1 MKYPVVAVMAPAAAL
16 LFASPGSGA
25 ANEPNKNM
33 ELLVYESHVAAV
45 MGIKQTCDALHKPGN
60 PTCDSNDAAYAKLEA
75 ECRQLGGVVIG
86 SPARTVITC
95 LGAATRKSASVAAG
109 ATVEV
114 WDYQAHSTAII
125 LTDGKVTEIRTT
137 N

>member
-1 MKYPVVAVMAPAAAL
+1 MKYLIAAVMAPAAAL
-16 LFASPGSGA
+16 LFAGPGLGA

-60 PTCDSNDAAYAKLEA
+60 PTCDSNDADYAKLEA

-95 LGAATRKSASVAAG
+95 LGAATRKSTSVTAAG
-109 ATVEV
+109 TVEV
-114 WDYQAHSTAII
+114 WDYRARSAAII
-125 LTDGKVTEIRTT
+125 LTNGQVTEIRTT